1 MREKKGI
8 LIVVSGFSG
17 AGKGTLMKK
26 LMQDYDNYALSISA
40 TTRQPRVGEED
51 GREYFFRTKEEFE
64 KLMEPKKMDTEKAL
78 KDVAVYCTELNKS
91 RQEKDNISVILLKV
105 C

>member
-1 MREKKGI
+1 MIRNFEELEKTSANCGKCLDAKFTGADGKRHVVLCGGTGCLSSHSREI
-8 LIVVSGFSG
+8 
-17 AGKGTLMKK
+17 
-26 LMQDYDNYALSISA
+26 
-40 TTRQPRVGEED
+40 
-51 GREYFFRTKEEFE
+51 KEEFE

>member
-1 MREKKGI
+1 MTPEEAKVHPQRNVLLQCVGASEIIIPEFSHGEYKTGE
-8 LIVVSGFSG
+8 VYMFCSDGFRHVI
-17 AGKGTLMKK
+17 A
-26 LMQDYDNYALSISA
+26 
-40 TTRQPRVGEED
+40 
-51 GREYFFRTKEEFE
+51 KEEFE

>member
-1 MREKKGI
+1 MEKFGYEY
-8 LIVVSGFSG
+8 G
-17 AGKGTLMKK
+17 ATPRKLEPEYGPRKTKK
-26 LMQDYDNYALSISA
+26 S
-40 TTRQPRVGEED
+40 
-51 GREYFFRTKEEFE
+51 KEEFE